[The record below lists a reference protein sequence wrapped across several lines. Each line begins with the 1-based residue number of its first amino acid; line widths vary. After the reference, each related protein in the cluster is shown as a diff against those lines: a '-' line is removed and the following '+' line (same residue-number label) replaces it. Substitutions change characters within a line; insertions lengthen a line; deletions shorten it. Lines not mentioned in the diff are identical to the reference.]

1 MAASKTRKSAQ
12 SQAHKSIGVIR
23 LTAELYNPDTDQV
36 ETKAFELKIPK
47 EQLVAANDLDS
58 FTKLMSDSETIVQEA
73 GTEIMSLCMK
83 SIASQAGAQ
92 YQKPKKKKTTA
103 DQAIDHRRR
112 DDAGQLP
119 YERALTKDHYQ
130 D

>member
-47 EQLVAANDLDS
+47 EQLVAANDMDS

-92 YQKPKKKKTTA
+92 YQKPKKKTA
-103 DQAIDHRRR
+103 DQATDHRRR

>member
-83 SIASQAGAQ
+83 SMASQAGAQ
-92 YQKPKKKKTTA
+92 NQKPKKKTA

>member
-92 YQKPKKKKTTA
+92 YQN
-103 DQAIDHRRR
+103 DGVNYFQGGIMM
-112 DDAGQLP
+112 
-119 YERALTKDHYQ
+119 
-130 D
+130 

>member
-36 ETKAFELKIPK
+36 ETKAFDLKIPK

-92 YQKPKKKKTTA
+92 NQKPKKKTA

>member
-92 YQKPKKKKTTA
+92 YQKPKKKKTA
-103 DQAIDHRRR
+103 DQATDHRRR

>member
-47 EQLVAANDLDS
+47 EQLVAANDMDS

-92 YQKPKKKKTTA
+92 YQKPKKKTA

-119 YERALTKDHYQ
+119 YERAPTKDHYQ

>member
-36 ETKAFELKIPK
+36 ETKDFEIKIPK
-47 EQLVAANDLDS
+47 EQLVAVNDLDS

-92 YQKPKKKKTTA
+92 NQKPKKKTA

>member
-1 MAASKTRKSAQ
+1 MSASKTRKSAQ

-92 YQKPKKKKTTA
+92 NQKPKKKTA

-119 YERALTKDHYQ
+119 NERALTKDHYQ